1 MESARPEF
9 WEQRYRAGRL
19 PWDAGGVPPAL
30 AAFLERLGPGARQVL
45 VPGCGSGYEVKA
57 FLTAGG
63 RVCAIDFAPAAVERA
78 RTVLGAAGTCV
89 RQADFFTG
97 DIGADY
103 DLIYERTFLC
113 SLPPSCW
120 ADYARRV
127 AALLRPGGVL
137 AGIFFHGHEP
147 EPPPYPL
154 SAGTA
159 AGLFDAAF
167 ELVEDEAI
175 PAANSLPLY
184 AGGERWQVWRRRPHK
199 SSEGHPRA
207 GPPRRH

>member
-30 AAFLERLGPGARQVL
+30 AAFLERTGSGTGRVL
-45 VPGCGSGYEVKA
+45 IPGCGTGYEVNA
-57 FLTAGG
+57 FLVAGWKA
-63 RVCAIDFAPAAVERA
+63 CAIDFAPAAVERA
-78 RTVLGAAGTCV
+78 RAVLGAAGACV
-89 RQADFFTG
+89 RQADFF
-97 DIGADY
+97 ADALEAEF

-113 SLPPSCW
+113 SLPPACW
-120 ADYARRV
+120 ENYARRV
-127 AALLRPGGVL
+127 AALLRPGGAL

-154 SAGTA
+154 TPASSSS
-159 AGLFDAAF
+159 LFGAAF

-175 PAANSLPLY
+175 PAADSLPLY
-184 AGGERWQVWRRRPHK
+184 AGGERWQVWRRR
-199 SSEGHPRA
+199 GA
-207 GPPRRH
+207 